1 MTCKDCVHYE
11 ACKDI
16 YDGYSGDFD
25 DCNFAPGCIDVGLF
39 KNKADFVEV
48 KWISV
53 KDKLP
58 EKHDAYLCAEYSKMF
73 NQYFVRILYFAEDL
87 YKWDRFAFPDGKGK
101 SGFYWSDS
109 EWGCGLADGVTHWMP
124 LPEPPTKEGA
134 DNG

>member
-1 MTCKDCVHYE
+1 MTCKDCVHYGVCVFRSFIAE
-11 ACKDI
+11 YQGGELAHRNNVC
-16 YDGYSGDFD
+16 
-25 DCNFAPGCIDVGLF
+25 CQAF
-39 KNKADFVEV
+39 KNKSDVVEV

-58 EKHDAYLCAEYSKMF
+58 EKHDAYLCAEYSKIF